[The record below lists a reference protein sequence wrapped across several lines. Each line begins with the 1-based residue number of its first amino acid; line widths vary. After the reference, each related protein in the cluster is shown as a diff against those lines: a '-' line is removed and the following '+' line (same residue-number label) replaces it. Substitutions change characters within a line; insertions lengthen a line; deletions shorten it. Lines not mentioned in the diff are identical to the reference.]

1 MFGIL
6 YVVASIIISIIFIS
20 IHNIEQNF
28 SEIQGLKQEIHLL
41 KEINTVLEAIAS
53 KVNRIEEEIDI
64 FKLQNIDPIVKNVEL
79 L

>member
-1 MFGIL
+1 M
-6 YVVASIIISIIFIS
+6 VASIIISIICIS
-20 IHNIEQNF
+20 IHNVEQIN

>member
-1 MFGIL
+1 M
-6 YVVASIIISIIFIS
+6 
-20 IHNIEQNF
+20 
-28 SEIQGLKQEIHLL
+28 
-41 KEINTVLEAIAS
+41 KERNTVLEAIAS